1 MAKHNLTQ
9 AAKLAGISRSTIMRH
24 ISDGKISK
32 EIGKD
37 GKPCVDTAEIERVYG
52 VTQQDR
58 DTQTVYLDSLRT
70 PKKTQKDSALWDEVQ
85 ELRQQ
90 KLEALEDQL
99 KSMQE
104 ERDSWKQEAEDW
116 KRQAQS
122 LLTDQ
127 RPQPETPVES
137 SQKPAEGPQYELR
150 WFNILLGRKARRRA

>member
-52 VTQQDR
+52 VTQQHR
-58 DTQTVYLDSLRT
+58 DTKTVSLDSLKT
-70 PKKTQKDSALWDEVQ
+70 PQKTQKDSALWDKVQ

-127 RPQPETPVES
+127 RPQSEPPVEGA
-137 SQKPAEGPQYELR
+137 QKPVEGPQYQIGWWDR
-150 WFNILLGRKARRRA
+150 FLGRKALREA